1 MKRLVAFLAVC
12 GIALGLSVG
21 LAGTASAAGPE
32 LACRISPAPTTAQF
46 TSPACTQTRIASS
59 YAIGYE
65 VLDQTGSATYAW
77 TVPAGHTINGGC
89 TSTSNGCN
97 VQATGLKRDQMITVS
112 VTVIQGAT
120 RQTVSATAILSAQCG
135 TVFC

>member
-1 MKRLVAFLAVC
+1 MAFLAVC
-12 GIALGLSVG
+12 GIALGLTVG

-32 LACRISPAPTTAQF
+32 LVCRISPAPTTTQF
-46 TSPACTQTRIASS
+46 TNPCTQKMIASS

-65 VLDQTGSATYAW
+65 ILGVTGSATYAW

-89 TSTSNGCN
+89 TSTSSGCN
-97 VQATGLKRDQMITVS
+97 VEATGRMSDQMITVS
-112 VTVIQGAT
+112 VTVIQGTT
-120 RQTVSATAILSAQCG
+120 RTTVSATAILLAQCG